1 VAVLHSPPPMS
12 DAPSALE
19 AGFRPHRPWLAAL
32 LSFIVPGLGQAYAG
46 HWWLA
51 ALLGVPVLLLA
62 LAILGVVTGVIG
74 GLRNSLFASD
84 FLTGVLVVNLVLM
97 AWRAIAV
104 AHAGMTP
111 WERIHGHDRRTTLMV
126 VAGLLVITL
135 AMHAWVGA
143 VIVQLNTTLGQ
154 VFEPERPPVGVSGPG
169 DPDDEEPD
177 EPVNEPEFRWDGTE
191 RINVLL
197 LGTDAAPG
205 REVALTDVVLVVSI
219 DPVERTAVMISVPRD
234 TGFVPLPDESL
245 FVGGLYPDKVNELAA
260 QAALDPATWCPD
272 LAGDAEACGIRTIER
287 SVGLYLGLDI
297 HHYALVDMTGF
308 ADMIDALGGLELCL
322 PGRLVDP
329 EFDGSITNQESDEG
343 LVLDAGCRLYNGVD
357 SLAYAR
363 SRKGW
368 IEMPDGER
376 VGQSDFDRIERQ
388 QAVLLAMRSELTE
401 ADTFL
406 ELPGLLR
413 AIGRTVS
420 SDFPRDRAGDLAS
433 LMPLIAAP
441 DIERVVLGYPDFV
454 DLPTDPDVN
463 YLLVPK
469 RDAIR
474 EEMARLFGLANLEGW
489 YLGSTAPG
497 PTGDPAAGPQTAP

>member
-1 VAVLHSPPPMS
+1 MS

-19 AGFRPHRPWLAAL
+19 AGSRPHRPWLAAL

-46 HWWLA
+46 HRWLA
-51 ALLGVPVLLLA
+51 ALLGVPVVLLA
-62 LAILGVVTGVIG
+62 LAIAGVVTGLIG
-74 GLRNSLFASD
+74 GLRNSLFSSD
-84 FLTGVLVVNLVLM
+84 FLVGVLVVNLVLM
-97 AWRAIAV
+97 GWRAIAI
-104 AHAGMTP
+104 ANAGLTP
-111 WERIHGHDRRTTLMV
+111 WARIHGHDRRTTLMV
-126 VAGLLVITL
+126 VAGLLVLTVG
-135 AMHAWVGA
+135 MHAWVGA

-154 VFEPERPPVGVSGPG
+154 VFEPDGPPGVVDPG
-169 DPDDEEPD
+169 DGDGGQPQ
-177 EPVNEPEFRWDGTE
+177 EPVNQPEFRWDGTE

-205 REVALTDVVLVVSI
+205 RAVALTDVVLVVSI
-219 DPVERTAVMISVPRD
+219 DPVARTAVMISVPRD

-245 FVGGLYPDKVNELAA
+245 FQGGLYPDKVNELAA
-260 QAALDPATWCPD
+260 QATLDPATWCPD
-272 LAGDAEACGIRTIER
+272 LANDAEACGLRTIER

-297 HHYALVDMTGF
+297 HHYARVDMEGF
-308 ADMIDALGGLELCL
+308 AEMIDALGGLELCL

-329 EFDGSITNQESDEG
+329 EFDGSITNQESNEG
-343 LVLDAGCRLYNGVD
+343 LVLPAGCRAYNGVD
-357 SLAYAR
+357 ALAYAR

-376 VGQSDFDRIERQ
+376 ITQTDFDRIERQ
-388 QAVLLAMRSELTE
+388 QRVLLAMRRELTE

-406 ELPGLLR
+406 ELPNLLR

-420 SDFPRDRAGDLAS
+420 SDFPRDQAGDLAS
-433 LMPLIAAP
+433 LMPLIAGP
-441 DIERVVLGYPDFV
+441 DIERVVLGFPEFV
-454 DLPTDPDVN
+454 DLPTEPEVN

-497 PTGDPAAGPQTAP
+497 PTGDPAAGAIPPATP